1 MSQRSSDP
9 FDALRHADP
18 VQSRP
23 APSESKARVWARIQE
38 VNMSTSTPP
47 RRPIGLALGVGGLA
61 VAAAVAFA
69 VFLEQGPPPTP
80 SQEPGPGI
88 GSCIETY
95 TLETLANRDFAVDG
109 TVAAIDGDQVTFDI
123 NQSFSGSLDDPVT
136 LSAEGMTGTSIT
148 SAGGPSLAE
157 GQRYLVAG
165 DATFVWACGF
175 TQPYDAGVAA
185 EWEEATR

>member
-1 MSQRSSDP
+1 MSEPSADP
-9 FDALRHADP
+9 FDELRHADP

-47 RRPIGLALGVGGLA
+47 SRAIGWGLGAGAIA
-61 VAAAVAFA
+61 VAAAVALA
-69 VFLEQGPPPTP
+69 VFFGPGASPTP
-80 SQEPGPGI
+80 SQDPGPGI
-88 GSCIETY
+88 GSCVETY
-95 TLETLANRDFAVDG
+95 SLEALANRDFAFDG
-109 TVAAIDGDQVTFDI
+109 TVAVIDGDQVTFDI
-123 NQSFSGSLDDPVT
+123 NQSFSGSLGDQLT
-136 LSAEGMTGTSIT
+136 LTATGMTGTSIT

-165 DATFVWACGF
+165 DDTFVWACGF

-185 EWEEATR
+185 DWEEAAR

>member
-1 MSQRSSDP
+1 MSQRSSDSI
-9 FDALRHADP
+9 DELRHADP

-38 VNMSTSTPP
+38 VNMSTSNPP
-47 RRPIGLALGVGGLA
+47 RRAIGWALGAGGLA
-61 VAAAVAFA
+61 VAAAVALA
-69 VFLEQGPPPTP
+69 VFLGQGPSPTP

-88 GSCIETY
+88 GSCVETY
-95 TLETLANRDFAVDG
+95 SLEALANRNFAFDG

-123 NQSFSGSLDDPVT
+123 NQSFLGSLGDPVT
-136 LSAEGMTGTSIT
+136 LSAAGMTGTSIT
-148 SAGGPSLAE
+148 SGGGPSLAE

-165 DATFVWACGF
+165 DDTFVWGCGF

-185 EWEEATR
+185 HWEEATR